1 MLAYHKVNNINA
13 KVGIYLRISLEDGDK
28 QESNSINNQ
37 RKLIYEYLHKNNFVN
52 MTEFIDDGATGTNF
66 DRKGFKDLLN
76 NIENGNINTVIT
88 KDVSRIGRNYV
99 KTGYYIED
107 YFVNKGVR
115 YISILDDIDTYTE
128 TIANE
133 LLPFKAILND
143 MYSKD
148 ISLKQKSSLKERKK
162 RGRYI
167 ACYAPYGYK
176 KNEKIVGKLEIDEV
190 ASQVVKRIFKLF
202 LDGNGTTSIAR
213 ILTLEKVPTPA
224 MHLNMNADK
233 NSLLYTVWKGNSVRN
248 ILRNET
254 YLGYMIQNK
263 EKTISHK
270 NSKRVYLNKE
280 DYIIIPNHHL
290 PIISKEDFT
299 AANEILDNNKKTCNN
314 KKEKTLLHNFLY
326 CNECKKRLSR
336 RDYKGRIYYF
346 CATRTTFHLC
356 DNSNHIS
363 YINIENEVL
372 KYIKEFLIKYSDKQL
387 LRQAYISEYSKNKT
401 KADEYIVE
409 LSTLTK
415 ELLKINN
422 KLDTLYNDKLNNI
435 ISSDLYK
442 KFSLPLKEEQKI
454 LNNKINTTQNM
465 IDDEKKTLELIKN
478 DEQKVDTIINKFFN
492 LKNINTEVINEFIE
506 KISID
511 KNRNLHVKFKFN
523 IRIKVNFELI
533 DFIVNI

>member
-28 QESNSINNQ
+28 QESNSIENQ

-52 MTEFIDDGATGTNF
+52 MVEFIDDGATGTNF
-66 DRKGFKDLLN
+66 ERKGFKNLLT

-115 YISILDDIDTYTE
+115 YISILDDIDTYNE
-128 TIANE
+128 VIGNE
-133 LLPFKAILND
+133 LLPFRAILND

-176 KNEKIVGKLEIDEV
+176 KDDKIVGKLNIDEEAAEIV
-190 ASQVVKRIFKLF
+190 RRIFKLF
-202 LDGNGTTSIAR
+202 LEGNGTTTIAR
-213 ILTLEKVPTPA
+213 ILSDEKVPTPA
-224 MHLNMNADK
+224 MHLNMNVDK
-233 NSLLYTVWKGNSVRN
+233 SSIFYTVWKGNSIRR

-263 EKTISHK
+263 ETTISHK
-270 NSKRVYLNKE
+270 NHTRVFLNKE
-280 DYIIIPNHHL
+280 DYIVIHNHHV
-290 PIISKEDFT
+290 PIISKEDF
-299 AANEILDNNKKTCNN
+299 AKANEMLDNKKRTFNN
-314 KKEKTLLHNFLY
+314 KKEKTLLHDLLY
-326 CNECKKRLSR
+326 CDECKKRLAR
-336 RDYKGRIYYF
+336 RDCNGKIYYF
-346 CATRTTFHLC
+346 CATRTAFHLC
-356 DNSNHIS
+356 DNSNYLS
-363 YINIENEVL
+363 YTNIENEVL
-372 KYIKEFLIKYSDKQL
+372 KYIKEFLKKYSDKNL

-401 KADEYIVE
+401 KIDEYKVTRSN
-409 LSTLTK
+409 LSK

-422 KLDTLYNDKLNNI
+422 KLDTLYNDKLNNV
-435 ISSDLYK
+435 ISADLYK
-442 KFSLPLKEEQKI
+442 KYSATLKEEQKN
-454 LNNKINTTQNM
+454 LQNKINEIETYINKEEKRLQSLNK
-465 IDDEKKTLELIKN
+465 DDEKISE
-478 DEQKVDTIINKFFN
+478 IINKFRN
-492 LKNINTEVINEFIE
+492 LKNINQDVIDEFIE

-511 KNRNLHVKFKFN
+511 KNRDFHIDLNFK
-523 IRIKVNFELI
+523 I
-533 DFIVNI
+533 

>member
-28 QESNSINNQ
+28 QESNSIDNQ

-52 MTEFIDDGATGTNF
+52 IVEFIDDGATGTNF
-66 DRKGFKDLLN
+66 DRKGFKDLLS

-115 YISILDDIDTYTE
+115 YISILDDIDTYNE
-128 TIANE
+128 VIGNE
-133 LLPFKAILND
+133 LLPFRAILND

-148 ISLKQKSSLKERKK
+148 ISLKQRSSLKERKK

-176 KNEKIVGKLEIDEV
+176 KDDKIVGKLNIDEE
-190 ASQVVKRIFKLF
+190 ASRVVKKIFKLF
-202 LDGNGTTSIAR
+202 LEGKGTTSIAR
-213 ILTLEKVPTPA
+213 ILTNENVPTPA

-233 NSLLYTVWKGNSVRN
+233 NSIFYTVWKGNSVRR

-263 EKTISHK
+263 ETTVSHK
-270 NSKRVYLNKE
+270 NPTRVYLNKE
-280 DYIIIPNHHL
+280 DYIVIPNHHV
-290 PIISKEDFT
+290 PIISQEDFEKVQ
-299 AANEILDNNKKTCNN
+299 EILDNNKKISNK
-314 KKEKTLLHNFLY
+314 KKEKTLLHDLLY
-326 CNECKKRLSR
+326 CNECKKRLAR
-336 RDYKGRIYYF
+336 RDCNGKIYYF
-346 CATRTTFHLC
+346 CATRTAFHLC
-356 DNSNHIS
+356 DNSNYIS

-372 KYIKEFLIKYSDKQL
+372 KYIQIFLKKYSSNSV

-401 KADEYIVE
+401 KIDEYNVT
-409 LSTLTK
+409 LSNLSK

-422 KLDTLYNDKLNNI
+422 KLDTLYNDKLNNV
-435 ISSDLYK
+435 ISADIYK
-442 KFSLPLKEEQKI
+442 KYSVTLKEEQKK
-454 LNNKINTTQNM
+454 LQNKINEVELYINNE
-465 IDDEKKTLELIKN
+465 EKKLQSLNKDDKQISE
-478 DEQKVDTIINKFFN
+478 IINKFKN
-492 LKNINTEVINEFIE
+492 LESINQDVIDEFIE

-511 KNRNLHVKFKFN
+511 KNRDFHIDLNFK
-523 IRIKVNFELI
+523 I
-533 DFIVNI
+533 